1 LTQKLGSVSPKA
13 EVFEEAGRKKYTI
26 TLEDF
31 EFKLRERVVLKVIT
45 DRGGQLPEAAM
56 RE

>member
-1 LTQKLGSVSPKA
+1 LGSVSPKA